1 MILNISDQIKNIEDV
16 EKVSLIFYSV
26 SKREVYNKDFSR
38 IRKSLEILKE
48 TGKKAKGKMALSFS
62 GYDDDIREVYMIP
75 EIREFV
81 RILWNEYKYIFYFL
95 TFLENNRS
103 IIFACINEF
112 EAYQYLEHKVTK
124 MRIKKNENIT
134 KQTMDA
140 MIEYG
145 LQIDDVE
152 GAANI
157 IYSFM

>member
-26 SKREVYNKDFSR
+26 SKREVDNKDFSR

-48 TGKKAKGKMALSFS
+48 TGKKAKGKMVLSFS

-95 TFLENNRS
+95 TFLS
-103 IIFACINEF
+103 PLT
-112 EAYQYLEHKVTK
+112 YL
-124 MRIKKNENIT
+124 R
-134 KQTMDA
+134 
-140 MIEYG
+140 
-145 LQIDDVE
+145 
-152 GAANI
+152 
-157 IYSFM
+157 